1 MNLLLLLGLTHICF
15 PRARRHTRKFFDLS
29 YHNEATGRYALGW
42 DDVFM
47 VFHWIVVFTG
57 LRVAVMEYILL
68 PLAEYAGIG
77 KKKER
82 IRFAEQA
89 WIFLYASAF
98 WSLGMVSFK
107 ILRHI
112 AVCLSILV
120 HYVQLRLLARSSQS
134 MDQLARS
141 GNERSFQVV
150 LSCTICVLV
159 AANTGRQYRR
169 EEERLRTDVH
179 TSYHHKYSDADELWL
194 PLYKG
199 GKRYFVPHGRCG
211 YCATG
216 NSKFLLSLLA
226 PGMN

>member
-29 YHNEATGRYALGW
+29 YHNSATGRYALGW
-42 DDVFM
+42 DDIFM

-68 PLAEYAGIG
+68 PLAENAGIG

-89 WIFLYASAF
+89 WIFIYAGAF

-107 ILRHI
+107 VLRYI
-112 AVCLSILV
+112 ALCSLTLV
-120 HYVQLRLLARSSQS
+120 HYVQIGLLARSPQS
-134 MDQLARS
+134 LDQLARS
-141 GNERSFQVV
+141 RDERSFQVV
-150 LSCTICVLV
+150 LSCTVRVLV
-159 AANTGRQYRR
+159 TANTGRQYRR
-169 EEERLRTDVH
+169 EEERLCTDVH
-179 TSYHHKYSDADELWL
+179 TSYHHEYTDAHELWL
-194 PLYKG
+194 PLYKS
-199 GKRYFVPHGRCG
+199 GKRYFVPYGRCG

-216 NSKFLLSLLA
+216 NS
-226 PGMN
+226 